1 MAERTDPVRA
11 ARPGGGPHPGV
22 LAIVSLA
29 LLVASLVT
37 LAVLT
42 GGTIVSPYAA
52 TPQVVGIFQA
62 HPDAV
67 RLTALLQLGSAVP
80 LGICAAALHTR
91 LRDRGLRV
99 PGPTI
104 GLVGGVLAAGLLIVS
119 ATLTWTQGQPAVG
132 GATLLHALAFVA
144 FATGGFAHVACLG
157 LLVAG
162 VAVPGLLARLLP
174 AWLAWV
180 GLVVAAISEL
190 SLLAMVLPGLAFLI
204 PLGRFGSLVWLVA
217 AGFLLPAARARRTV
231 PDRSEPS

>member
-11 ARPGGGPHPGV
+11 ARPGGGPHP
-22 LAIVSLA
+22 
-29 LLVASLVT
+29 
-37 LAVLT
+37 
-42 GGTIVSPYAA
+42 
-52 TPQVVGIFQA
+52 
-62 HPDAV
+62 
-67 RLTALLQLGSAVP
+67 
-80 LGICAAALHTR
+80 
-91 LRDRGLRV
+91 
-99 PGPTI
+99 
-104 GLVGGVLAAGLLIVS
+104 GVLAAGLLIVS

-132 GATLLHALAFVA
+132 GDATLLHALAFVA

-157 LLVAG
+157 VLVAG

-180 GLVVAAISEL
+180 GLVVAALSEL

-204 PLGRFGSLVWLVA
+204 PLGRFGSLAWLVA